1 MDKIL
6 RVNMTE
12 LSSKIETVPTAWAG
26 LGGRGLTSTIV
37 AAEVPA
43 TCHPLGENN
52 KLVFAPGLLTGTA
65 AANSGRLSAGAKSP
79 LTGTIKES
87 NAGGTAAQMLAR
99 LGVKALIIEGLPKA
113 DKWYSLHVTK
123 DGVTVQEES
132 ELVGKGN
139 FAVIEAI
146 EARLGKK
153 TGILTIGVAGE
164 LKMTAANISVKDPDS
179 KIRSHGR
186 GGLGAVMG
194 SKKIKFISIDDAGAP
209 GVKIADPE
217 KFKVAAR
224 TFAKALL
231 DHPVSGEGLPTYGT
245 NVLVN
250 ILNEAGGLPT
260 RNFTVGQFKGADKIS
275 GETMHDTIVAR
286 GGKPKHGCHAG
297 CIIQC
302 SQVYPDKEGKYVTS
316 GFEYET
322 IWGLGADCC
331 IDNLDDIAQADS
343 LMDDIGIDSIET
355 AVMFG
360 VAMEAGILPWGDSKE
375 LLRLLSEE
383 IGKGTPLGRILGGG
397 AVSVGR
403 AYGVTRVPV
412 VKGQGIPAYDP
423 RSVKGIGIT
432 YATSTMGADHTSGYT
447 IATNILNVGGY
458 VDPLKKDG
466 QVELS
471 RNLQIATA
479 AVDSTGM
486 CIFVAFPALDIPEC
500 LPALIDMLNARF
512 GIALTG
518 DDVTNLGSS
527 TSRRVS
533 IRAMTACPSS
543 SIPKQWLPTM
553 QSGISPMRRSTSS
566 GIFSTL
572 VCTRCGACHTGS
584 FSSTLNREELYHEH
598 CRQTVCHV
606 QKRQIQGRRAGAP
619 RRDRLPQGHG
629 QPGTDRRRDRR
640 RNDQRQ
646 ACNTRSTPARGGHPV
661 PLPPGWRRLIWI
673 KS

>member
-6 RVNMTE
+6 RVNMSDLTTK
-12 LSSKIETVPTAWAG
+12 LETVPTEWAG

-43 TCHPLGENN
+43 DCHPLGANN

-79 LTGTIKES
+79 LTGGIKES

-99 LGVKALIIEGLPKA
+99 LGIKALIIEGLPKA
-113 DKWYSLHVTK
+113 DKWYNLHVNK
-123 DGVTVQEES
+123 DGVTIQEET
-132 ELVGKGN
+132 ELPGKGN
-139 FAVIEAI
+139 FAVIEAL

-153 TGILTIGVAGE
+153 TGILTIGPAGE

-194 SKKIKFISIDDAGAP
+194 SKKIKYISIDDAGAP
-209 GVKIADPE
+209 GIKIADPE

-260 RNFTVGQFKGADKIS
+260 RNFTVGQYEAHDKIS

-302 SQVYPDKEGKYVTS
+302 SQVYNDKDGKYVTS

-331 IDNLDDIAQADS
+331 IDNLDDIARADS

-360 VAMEAGILPWGDSKE
+360 VAMEAGILPFGDSKE
-375 LLRLLSEE
+375 MLRLLTEE

-397 AVSVGR
+397 AGSVGK

-412 VKGQGIPAYDP
+412 VKNQGIPAYDP

-486 CIFVAFPALDIPEC
+486 CIFIAFPALDIPEC
-500 LPALIDMLNARF
+500 LPALIDMINARF
-512 GIALTG
+512 GISLTG
-518 DDVTNLGSS
+518 DDVTNLGKHILK
-527 TSRRVS
+527 V
-533 IRAMTACPSS
+533 
-543 SIPKQWLPTM
+543 
-553 QSGISPMRRSTSS
+553 
-566 GIFSTL
+566 
-572 VCTRCGACHTGS
+572 
-584 FSSTLNREELYHEH
+584 EH
-598 CRQTVCHV
+598 QFN
-606 QKRQIQGRRAGAP
+606 IEAGFTNKH
-619 RRDRLPQGHG
+619 DRLPEFFKTEPVAPHNAVWDF
-629 QPGTDRRRDRR
+629 TDAEIDEFW
-640 RNDQRQ
+640 NF
-646 ACNTRSTPARGGHPV
+646 
-661 PLPPGWRRLIWI
+661 
-673 KS
+673 

>member
-6 RVNMTE
+6 RVNMTD
-12 LSSKIETVPTAWAG
+12 LSTKIETVPAAWAG

-37 AAEVPA
+37 AAEVPP
-43 TCHPLGENN
+43 TCHALGPNN
-52 KLVFAPGLLTGTA
+52 KLVFAPGLLTGTP

-99 LGVKALIIEGLPKA
+99 LGVKALIIEGIPSA
-113 DKWYSLHVTK
+113 DTWYSLHVNM
-123 DGVTVQEES
+123 DGVSVQEET
-132 ELVGKGN
+132 ELIGRGN
-139 FAVIEAI
+139 FAVIESL

-153 TGILTIGVAGE
+153 TGILTIGPVGE
-164 LKMTAANISVKDPDS
+164 LRMTAANISVKDPDS

-194 SKKIKFISIDDAGAP
+194 SKKLKFITIDDQGAP
-209 GVKIADPE
+209 KVPIADPE
-217 KFKVAAR
+217 KFKTAAR
-224 TFAKALL
+224 VFAKALM

-260 RNFTVGQFKGADKIS
+260 RNFTFGQFDGADKIC

-286 GGKPKHGCHAG
+286 GGKPRHGCHAG

-302 SQVYPDKEGKYVTS
+302 SQVYNDKDGKYLTS

-331 IDNLDDIAQADS
+331 IDNLDDIARADS
-343 LMDDIGIDSIET
+343 IMDDIGIDSIET

-360 VAMEAGILPWGDSKE
+360 VAMEAGILKWGDSKE
-375 LLRLLSEE
+375 MLRLLSEE
-383 IGKGTPLGRILGGG
+383 IGQGTPLGRILGGG
-397 AVSVGR
+397 TGSVGK

-412 VKGQGIPAYDP
+412 VKNQAIPAYDP

-432 YATSTMGADHTSGYT
+432 YVTSTMGADHTAGYA

-500 LPALIDMLNARF
+500 LPALIDMINARF
-512 GIALTG
+512 GINLTG
-518 DDVTNLGSS
+518 DDVTNLGKHIL
-527 TSRRVS
+527 RV
-533 IRAMTACPSS
+533 
-543 SIPKQWLPTM
+543 
-553 QSGISPMRRSTSS
+553 
-566 GIFSTL
+566 
-572 VCTRCGACHTGS
+572 
-584 FSSTLNREELYHEH
+584 EH
-598 CRQTVCHV
+598 QFNLD
-606 QKRQIQGRRAGAP
+606 AGFTNKD
-619 RRDRLPQGHG
+619 DRLPEFF
-629 QPGTDRRRDRR
+629 
-640 RNDQRQ
+640 
-646 ACNTRSTPARGGHPV
+646 NTEPV
-661 PLPPGWRRLIWI
+661 APHNAVWDFSGAEIDEFWNF
-673 KS
+673 

>member
-6 RVNMTE
+6 RVNMND
-12 LSSKIETVPTAWAG
+12 LSTKIETVPAAWAG

-37 AAEVPA
+37 AAEVPP
-43 TCHPLGENN
+43 TCHALGANN
-52 KLVFAPGLLTGTA
+52 KLVFAPGLLTGTP

-99 LGVKALIIEGLPKA
+99 LGVKALIIEGIPTA
-113 DKWYSLHVTK
+113 DKWYSLHVNM
-123 DGVTVQEES
+123 DGVSIQEET
-132 ELVGKGN
+132 ELIGQGN
-139 FAVIEAI
+139 FAVIEAL

-153 TGILTIGVAGE
+153 TGVLTIGPVGE

-194 SKKIKFISIDDAGAP
+194 SKKLKFISIDDQGAP
-209 GVKIADPE
+209 RVPIADPE
-217 KFKVAAR
+217 KFKTAAR
-224 TFAKALL
+224 VFAKALL
-231 DHPVSGEGLPTYGT
+231 DHPVSGEGLPTFGT

-260 RNFTVGQFKGADKIS
+260 RNFATGQFDGADKIS

-286 GGKPKHGCHAG
+286 GGKTRHGCHAG

-302 SQVYPDKEGKYVTS
+302 SQVYNDKDGKYLTS

-331 IDNLDDIAQADS
+331 IDNLDDIARADS
-343 LMDDIGIDSIET
+343 IMDDIGIDSIET

-375 LLRLLSEE
+375 MLRLLSEE
-383 IGKGTPLGRILGGG
+383 IGRGTPLGRVLGGG
-397 AVSVGR
+397 AGSVGR

-412 VKGQGIPAYDP
+412 VKNQGIPAYDP

-432 YATSTMGADHTSGYT
+432 YVTSTMGADHTAGYA

-458 VDPLKKDG
+458 VDPLKKEG

-486 CIFVAFPALDIPEC
+486 CIFIAFPALDIPEC
-500 LPALIDMLNARF
+500 LPALIDMINARF
-512 GIALTG
+512 GINLNG
-518 DDVTNLGSS
+518 DDVTNLGKQIL
-527 TSRRVS
+527 RV
-533 IRAMTACPSS
+533 
-543 SIPKQWLPTM
+543 
-553 QSGISPMRRSTSS
+553 
-566 GIFSTL
+566 
-572 VCTRCGACHTGS
+572 
-584 FSSTLNREELYHEH
+584 EH
-598 CRQTVCHV
+598 QFNLD
-606 QKRQIQGRRAGAP
+606 AGFTNKD
-619 RRDRLPQGHG
+619 DRLPEFF
-629 QPGTDRRRDRR
+629 
-640 RNDQRQ
+640 
-646 ACNTRSTPARGGHPV
+646 NTEPV
-661 PLPPGWRRLIWI
+661 APHNAVWNFSGEEIDEFWNF
-673 KS
+673 